1 MSNLTSVKEQDFL
14 DEDPPLRAQNYV
26 CLSFLSPE
34 DVIKKKE
41 VYFFE
46 KFLGAFSKDI
56 TEFFTQFSEKYKD
69 EADSIKMIQ
78 ERYSY
83 LFKPENLQEEY
94 SFFIQNRSD
103 LEKEYYENNDFQTSI
118 RGIKVRGVFDT
129 LREAEIRAQV
139 LKKLDSKFNVY
150 VAQVGCW
157 CPWSPN
163 PDDISNQ
170 EYAETHLNSL
180 MKNYKDNQDKKDYF
194 YEERKK
200 ELQFIKVKEQMDK
213 KDPWI
218 DNKEN
223 QPQNEIVESAEVVP
237 DLAPAPVVVDVAPV
251 VADVAPVVADVAPV
265 VADVAPVVADVAPE
279 VVADVAPVV
288 ADVAP
293 EVVADVAPVV
303 ADVAPE
309 VVADVAP
316 VVADV
321 APVVA
326 DSVSV

>member
-223 QPQNEIVESAEVVP
+223 EVVESAEVVP
-237 DLAPAPVVVDVAPV
+237 DLAPVVAEVAPV
-251 VADVAPVVADVAPV
+251 VA
-265 VADVAPVVADVAPE
+265 E
-279 VVADVAPVV
+279 
-288 ADVAP
+288 
-293 EVVADVAPVV
+293 
-303 ADVAPE
+303 
-309 VVADVAP
+309 
-316 VVADV
+316 V